1 MNFDKLA
8 PWNWFKKEQEHEGK
22 SLSVQRAEGPSHEEY
37 PLLHLHREIDRLFDD
52 VFRGA
57 PFSSR
62 IFGRSLSSLA
72 PSDWLKPI
80 MDIAANEKEY
90 T

>member
-52 VFRGA
+52 VFQ
-57 PFSSR
+57 
-62 IFGRSLSSLA
+62 IGRA
-72 PSDWLKPI
+72 HV
-80 MDIAANEKEY
+80 
-90 T
+90 